1 MIVPLKKGLNG
12 FDATVGNPIIYLSNS
27 KYGYD
32 YRKNEEATMG
42 NRVNKNN
49 WRPATKEEIT
59 EAFLAIAKSKKKAD
73 ELVKL
78 VPKEVLIEFL
88 TK

>member
-1 MIVPLKKGLNG
+1 
-12 FDATVGNPIIYLSNS
+12 
-27 KYGYD
+27 
-32 YRKNEEATMG
+32 MG